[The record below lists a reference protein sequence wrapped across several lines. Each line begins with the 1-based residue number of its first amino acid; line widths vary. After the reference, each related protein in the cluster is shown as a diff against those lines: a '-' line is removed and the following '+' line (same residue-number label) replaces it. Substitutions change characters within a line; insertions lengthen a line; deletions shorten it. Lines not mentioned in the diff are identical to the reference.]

1 MIDPQQ
7 HVFIDIK
14 YALVIEWNLYFL
26 ISDQNDQNDQ
36 IIDIYTRP
44 SKSRLW
50 GLHLYLI
57 LLFQMREFFISVS
70 PLYLSQFFWV
80 VIVCDESF
88 ISEDVL
94 IGSEKA
100 GGKVIVVALNAS

>member
-14 YALVIEWNLYFL
+14 YALVIELNLYFF
-26 ISDQNDQNDQ
+26 ISHQNGQ

-44 SKSRLW
+44 SKSCLW
-50 GLHLYLI
+50 GFHLYLM

-70 PLYLSQFFWV
+70 PLYFSQFFWV
-80 VIVCDESF
+80 VIVGDESF
-88 ISEDVL
+88 ICEDVL